1 MDYKEND
8 NELIYLIREDNEEA
22 FDMLF
27 NKYKPLMIKFSNK
40 YKYKYEMDDMLQ
52 ECRLGFCK
60 AIETYDETKSV
71 LFSTYLYR
79 CIEKSVLTYLKQMNC
94 KNNKPLIDYVN
105 IDSLPTK
112 YIAYCKTP
120 YDELEE
126 KEYISFIRNF
136 INGLE
141 FDEAIVFELKL
152 NGYSYQV
159 IGDILDMSKK
169 KVDNILAKTR
179 RNFKKYVLNNE
190 VM

>member
-1 MDYKEND
+1 M
-8 NELIYLIREDNEEA
+8 
-22 FDMLF
+22 
-27 NKYKPLMIKFSNK
+27 
-40 YKYKYEMDDMLQ
+40 
-52 ECRLGFCK
+52 
-60 AIETYDETKSV
+60 
-71 LFSTYLYR
+71 
-79 CIEKSVLTYLKQMNC
+79 
-94 KNNKPLIDYVN
+94 
-105 IDSLPTK
+105 PTK

-136 INGLE
+136 INDLE

>member
-79 CIEKSVLTYLKQMNC
+79 CIEKNVLTYLKKMNC

-126 KEYISFIRNF
+126 KNYYISYITKKND
-136 INGLE
+136 L
-141 FDEAIVFELKL
+141 ALKY
-152 NGYSYQV
+152 NY
-159 IGDILDMSKK
+159 
-169 KVDNILAKTR
+169 
-179 RNFKKYVLNNE
+179 FKHHKNNKGSE
-190 VM
+190 K